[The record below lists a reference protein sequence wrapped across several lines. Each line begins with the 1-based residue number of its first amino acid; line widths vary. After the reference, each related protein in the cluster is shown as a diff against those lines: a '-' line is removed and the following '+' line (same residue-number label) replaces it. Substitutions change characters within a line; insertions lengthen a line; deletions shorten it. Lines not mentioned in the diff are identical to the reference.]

1 MYDGNNYDNMY
12 MTTFI
17 QMIIDNLL
25 EVKPIYIN
33 GGWVEIDS
41 LVDLKKMEQIVDKL
55 NLKI

>member
-1 MYDGNNYDNMY
+1 MY

-25 EVKPIYIN
+25 DVKPIYIN